1 MSPYLYQVTSLD
13 LDSMKISKLLWPT
26 YFLLL
31 PLTGGILMG
40 LTPAPVEAWPLA
52 WVAVV
57 PLWFLVARGESV
69 RQCALY
75 GLAWGIG
82 YHGLAVFWITGI
94 HPMTWM
100 GVPWLASLAIAIF
113 CWTFITLWGAV
124 LVAIW
129 AACLFWLLP
138 SPSLQRR
145 AGRVGLGINQSKLF
159 PWLRVLLGT
168 ALWCGLEAL
177 WSGGSL
183 WWTSLSYTQSPHNL
197 PILHL
202 GQLSGPS
209 TVTGAIIAVN
219 GLIAEAWISYQ
230 QLREQQRGEARERDK
245 IPQLKPRMG
254 KETSPPRPLT
264 PSPSRPLTLS
274 PPRPL
279 IYLGTAVG
287 LLVASHLIGFGLYSR
302 PLIQPTAAALKVGI
316 IQGNIPNEIKL
327 FSEGGRRA
335 LSGYTS
341 GYQTLADQGVDAVL
355 TPEGAL
361 PFFQSD
367 LMNSSFVSAVQEKG
381 VVAWLGAFGGQG
393 REFTNSLFTLTG
405 KGEVFSRYNKVNLVP
420 IGEYVPFEQVLGG
433 LIKRLS
439 PLDEHQ
445 VPGSPTQVFDT
456 PFGRAIAGICYDSA
470 FAEHFRR
477 QAASGGQFILSA
489 SNNAHYSASMPA
501 QHHAQDVMRAIE
513 TDRWAVRATN
523 TGYSAIVDPH
533 GRTIWLSRLK
543 TFAIHADTIYR
554 RQTKT
559 LYVRWGNWLTPVLL
573 GCAGLSWFVFS
584 RRGRTKTSP

>member
-1 MSPYLYQVTSLD
+1 
-13 LDSMKISKLLWPT
+13 MKISKLLWQA

-52 WVAVV
+52 WVALV
-57 PLWFLVARGESV
+57 PLWFLVARSQSV

-75 GLAWGIG
+75 GLVWGIG
-82 YHGLAVFWITGI
+82 YHGLALFWITGI

-113 CWTFITLWGAV
+113 CWTFITLLGAV

-129 AACLFWLLP
+129 AACQFWLSAYPLP
-138 SPSLQRR
+138 GKAGKVGFESNQR
-145 AGRVGLGINQSKLF
+145 KLS

-177 WSGGSL
+177 WSTGPL
-183 WWTSLSYTQSPHNL
+183 WWSSLSYTQSPHNL

-209 TVTGAIIAVN
+209 TVTAAIVAVN
-219 GLIAEAWISYQ
+219 GLIAEAWISDQ
-230 QLREQQRGEARERDK
+230 HVKEQGRGGVRERLRRKGDRE
-245 IPQLKPRMG
+245 IG
-254 KETSPPRPLT
+254 KEKEWKNFTPSLPHPLT
-264 PSPSRPLTLS
+264 
-274 PPRPL
+274 
-279 IYLGTAVG
+279 YLGTAVG
-287 LLVASHLIGFGLYSR
+287 LLVTLHLIGFGLYSR
-302 PLIQPTAAALKVGI
+302 PLIQPSLAALKVGI

-335 LSGYTS
+335 LYGYTT
-341 GYQTLADQGVDAVL
+341 GYQALADQGVDAVL

-361 PFFQSD
+361 PFFPNE
-367 LMNSSFVSAVQEKG
+367 LMGSSFVSAVREKG
-381 VVAWLGAFGGQG
+381 VVAWIGAFGEQG
-393 REFTNSLFTLTG
+393 RHYTNSLFTVTDQG
-405 KGEVFSRYNKVNLVP
+405 KIFSRYNKVNLVP

-445 VPGSPTQVFDT
+445 VAGSPTQVFET

-470 FAEHFRR
+470 FSEHFRR
-477 QAASGGQFILSA
+477 QAAVGGQFILSA
-489 SNNAHYSASMPA
+489 SNDAHYSAAMPA

-513 TDRWAVRATN
+513 IDRWAVRATN

-533 GRTIWLSRLK
+533 GRTIWQSGLK
-543 TFAIHADTIYR
+543 TYAIHADTIYR
-554 RQTKT
+554 QQTQT
-559 LYVRWGNWLTPVLL
+559 LYVCWGNWLTPVLL
-573 GCAGLSWFVFS
+573 GCAGLSCFVVN
-584 RRGRTKTSP
+584 RRSSPHSAGLSAK

>member
-1 MSPYLYQVTSLD
+1 MCLSICINFQALT
-13 LDSMKISKLLWPT
+13 LDSMKISKLLWQA
-26 YFLLL
+26 YFLLW

-40 LTPAPVEAWPLA
+40 LTPSPVEAWPLA
-52 WVAVV
+52 WVALV

-75 GLAWGIG
+75 GLVWGIG
-82 YHGLAVFWITGI
+82 YHGLALFWITGI

-113 CWTFITLWGAV
+113 CWAFITLWGAV

-129 AACLFWLLP
+129 AACLFWLVP
-138 SPSLQRR
+138 SHPLETRV
-145 AGRVGLGINQSKLF
+145 GRVRFGMNRSKIY

-209 TVTGAIIAVN
+209 TVVALIVAVN

-230 QLREQQRGEARERDK
+230 QARGVKE
-245 IPQLKPRMG
+245 LKVG
-254 KETSPPRPLT
+254 KLQGENSNPPFGNAFSEKHSNLKFV
-264 PSPSRPLTLS
+264 S
-274 PPRPL
+274 L
-279 IYLGTAVG
+279 ISTAIG

-335 LSGYTS
+335 LSGYTT
-341 GYQTLADQGVDAVL
+341 GYQTLANQGVEAVL

-361 PFFQSD
+361 PFFKRD
-367 LMNSSFVSAVQEKG
+367 LMNSAFVWAVQQKG
-381 VVAWLGAFGGQG
+381 VVAWVGAFGGEG
-393 REFTNSLFTLTG
+393 SHFTNSLFTLTG
-405 KGEVFSRYNKVNLVP
+405 KGEIFSRYNKVNLVP
-420 IGEYVPFEQVLGG
+420 IGEYVPFEPILGG
-433 LIKRLS
+433 LIQRLS

-445 VPGSPTQVFDT
+445 VPGSPNQIFET

-477 QAASGGQFILSA
+477 QAATGGQFILSA

-523 TGYSAIVDPH
+523 TGYSGIVDPH
-533 GRTIWLSRLK
+533 GKTIWLSRLK
-543 TFAIHADTIYR
+543 TYAIHADTIYR
-554 RQTKT
+554 RQTQT

-573 GCAGLSWFVFS
+573 GCAGLSWFVVN
-584 RRGRTKTSP
+584 GRYRLKFLP